1 MSRLCQLLLVT
12 LFVGSFS
19 VRHPK
24 RFVINLDTPPD
35 QRWNEVVEYHR
46 DVIPGFVKAAQSYV
60 PRQLL
65 PIAFWVAGKLNRFF
79 PDEYAGEIR
88 GIARASG
95 LPLGHIVSMNILYDI
110 LAFDRKHILDM
121 GCTSIV
127 AQNENGTIFHGRNLD
142 YGLSDLLKNVTI
154 IVDFTSGHGKDAKI
168 VYSGVTFALSSTLLT
183 GQNDAFTLSL
193 NARYSGPYI
202 YNIFMEFFTRFRTP
216 VGFLLREVLA
226 SSKTYSEALNHL
238 SNRHLFSPSFIII
251 GGRERGEGAIISRDR
266 MHAADVRTLS
276 DSTWFLVET
285 NFDPW
290 KKDSDKRRIAAQK
303 VLTAMGQKALNA
315 DTMLKVLR
323 THPVRNNETLFST
336 VMSARFPL
344 LMKNSTFIWD

>member
-1 MSRLCQLLLVT
+1 MSRLCLFLLVT
-12 LFVGSFS
+12 LFIGSFS
-19 VRHPK
+19 ARHPK

-60 PRQLL
+60 PRQVL

-79 PDEYAGEIR
+79 PDEYAEEIR
-88 GIARASG
+88 GSTLLISFVIRNIIRRIAEASG
-95 LPLGHIVSMNILYDI
+95 LPLGHVVSMNILYDI

-127 AQNENGTIFHGRNLD
+127 AQSRNGTIFHGRNLD

-154 IVDFTSGHGKDAKI
+154 IKI
-168 VYSGVTFALSSTLLT
+168 MYSGVTFALSSTLFT

-216 VGFLLREVLA
+216 VGFLLREINQMESTNLGSGFIENLLGGA
-226 SSKTYSEALNHL
+226 QSSQQS
-238 SNRHLFSPSFIII
+238 
-251 GGRERGEGAIISRDR
+251 DR

-276 DSTWFLVET
+276 NGTWFLVET

-303 VLTAMGQKALNA
+303 MLTAMGQEALNA
-315 DTMLKVLR
+315 DTMMKVLR
-323 THPVRNNETLFST
+323 THPVKNNETLFST
-336 VMSARFPL
+336 VMSARFPM